1 MKILKYFFF
10 LLLIVIIGFSIYVAT
25 LDGSYQVEE
34 TAVIDAPSKML
45 FDEVNDYK
53 NWEEWG
59 PWAAKHPNMILEY
72 PEKTSGEGAGY
83 SWKTDKMNGSIK
95 TTAVLPGKSIE
106 QEMVFDTPFGPSKSK
121 VYWKFEALENLPNDK
136 TGGTKVTW
144 GMKGEQNFWEK
155 AYQLTQDKTPAEMV
169 RPMLKTGLKNLAE
182 TVKKAM
188 EVYEISVNGVTQ
200 HSGGFYM
207 YMTTASKNSGKALG
221 AKMAK
226 MLPQVFLYMQQNN
239 IAMTGAPMT
248 VYNNIDEQNGTV
260 IISSGIPTSSRVI
273 TPAESEV
280 LCGFLPSQK
289 VVKITLK
296 GNYDH
301 LSEAWAAG
309 KKFISESRYE
319 LNKNANPFEVYVTDP
334 KEVPNPAE
342 WITEIYFPIK

>member
-10 LLLIVIIGFSIYVAT
+10 LILIVIIGFSIYVAT
-25 LDGSYQVEE
+25 LDGTYHVEE
-34 TAVIDAPSKML
+34 SLVIDAPSEML
-45 FDEVNDYK
+45 FDEVNEYK

-59 PWAAKHPNMILEY
+59 PWATKHPNMILEY
-72 PEKTSGEGAGY
+72 PEKTSGKGGGY
-83 SWKTDKMNGSIK
+83 SWKTDRISGSIT
-95 TTAVLPGKSIE
+95 TTAVIPGKSIE
-106 QEMVFDTPFGPSKSK
+106 QEMAFDTPFGISKSQ
-121 VYWKFEALENLPNDK
+121 VYWQFEELEE
-136 TGGTKVTW
+136 GTKVTW

-155 AYQLTQDKTPAEMV
+155 AYQLTQDGTPAETI

-182 TVKKAM
+182 NVRKAM
-188 EVYEISVNGVTQ
+188 ELYEINVDGVTQ

-207 YMTTASKNSGKALG
+207 YMATASKNSGKALE

-226 MLPQVFLYMQQNN
+226 MLPQVFLYMKQNN

-260 IISSGIPTSSRVI
+260 IISAGIPTSSRVI

-296 GNYDH
+296 GNYKH
-301 LSEAWAAG
+301 LAEAWAAG
-309 KKFISESRYE
+309 KKYISESRFE
-319 LNKNANPFEVYVTDP
+319 LNKDADPFEVYVTDP
-334 KEVPNPAE
+334 GEVPNPAE
-342 WITEIYFPIK
+342 WVTEVYFPIK